1 VKRGFIFLNLQK
13 LIIMKKKNK
22 ILYLI
27 MTGIITGFVNGLFGG
42 GGGMVVVPMLIFL
55 LSYPVKTAHATA
67 ILIIL
72 PISIISGII
81 YASYGAFDMN
91 IGLPVTI
98 GVVMGG
104 ITGAKLLSKLNSD
117 IVTKIFS
124 IVMFA
129 AGIKMII
136 G

>member
-1 VKRGFIFLNLQK
+1 
-13 LIIMKKKNK
+13 MKKKNK